1 MNIDPRIREQE
12 FGNIQGDD
20 FMAFRTEQQK
30 VGRFYYR
37 FPTGESGADV
47 WDRTKY
53 GNFDI
58 IRALK
63 WSTSVPDA
71 QHDATRAVC
80 QTLAWSDEPVSRTGA
95 QQSTEAAPR
104 HHIRAL

>member
-1 MNIDPRIREQE
+1 MLLELCQVVRMNIDPRIREQE

-20 FMAFRTEQQK
+20 FKAFREEQQK

-53 GNFDI
+53 GNFDV
-58 IRALK
+58 IRDQIVL
-63 WSTSVPDA
+63 PDA
-71 QHDATRAVC
+71 QHDPTRAV
-80 QTLAWSDEPVSRTGA
+80 
-95 QQSTEAAPR
+95 
-104 HHIRAL
+104 